1 MPDRSGATRH
11 APRLPSI
18 VPACWLLPGI
28 ALAGEA
34 GPEFRT
40 DLGLAGGVLDF
51 LGSYP
56 FVLLFV
62 TLALGTALGR
72 LRLGFLTL
80 GSTAATLVAGIAI
93 SLWAYLGYGIR
104 YAVPGLLTTVFLNL
118 FMFAV
123 GLKVGPQFLAGLRRD
138 GAKGVAIAVVVVGLN
153 FAIALGGAKA
163 FGLAPGFAPGLISGS
178 MTDTAVIGV
187 ATSAIENGT
196 YPPPGGMTAADVAGN
211 VAAAY
216 AVTYL
221 FSLIGI
227 ILLVRYLPRLLRL
240 DAKAAAR
247 AAEESYGGGAG
258 RLPSAGTEAAYV
270 LERVS
275 VDVRAYRIEADEAV
289 GLSVH
294 DLSVR
299 ADVPVLQILRG
310 NDVLDLAANPQ
321 IRRGDVVTVVTDV
334 GRLVAGGQRLGPE
347 VADERARGVDLE
359 VADLVVTRKEFD
371 GLTLQEA
378 SARVRRALSPRAE
391 PVGRLFHPVAL
402 VRGGEPI
409 PVWPG
414 SRIARGD
421 VLRVIGQRS
430 RTADV
435 GALVGTTVRHTSE
448 TDILTLALGLS
459 LGYVAGTIRVTIGH
473 IPFCL
478 GAPAGVML
486 AGIAISVLRSRHPL
500 LGGPVSEGARSLL
513 QALGLDAFIAVVAV
527 NTAASVAGAFTGG
540 YVARLLAIGL
550 VAGLV
555 PPLAA
560 WVVGRRL
567 LGLNPAILLGAI
579 CGARHSTPAL
589 RAAQEESGSAV
600 PAVGYPVAYA
610 ISSVLVLV
618 LGYLALFL

>member
-1 MPDRSGATRH
+1 M
-11 APRLPSI
+11 API
-18 VPACWLLPGI
+18 AWLLPAN

-34 GPEFRT
+34 GPGFRT

-80 GSTAATLVAGIAI
+80 GSTAGTLLTGIAI

-163 FGLAPGFAPGLISGS
+163 FGLGPGIAPGLISGS

-187 ATSAIENGT
+187 ATGAIESGT
-196 YPPPGGMTAADVAGN
+196 YQPPPGVAAADVSGN
-211 VAAAY
+211 IAAAY

-221 FSLIGI
+221 LSLVAI

-240 DAKAAAR
+240 DARAAAR
-247 AAEESYGGGAG
+247 AAEESYGGGQR
-258 RLPSAGTEAAYV
+258 RLPGAGAEAAYAMKPG
-270 LERVS
+270 S
-275 VDVRAYRIEADEAV
+275 VDVRAYRVEAEEVV

-294 DLSVR
+294 DLSMR
-299 ADVPVLQILRG
+299 ADVPVLQVLRG
-310 NDVLDLAANPQ
+310 DQVLDPAANPVIQ
-321 IRRGDVVTVVTDV
+321 RGDVVTVVTDV
-334 GRLVAGGQRLGPE
+334 ARLVGGGQRLGPE

-359 VADLVVTRKEFD
+359 VADLVVTRREFE
-371 GLTLQEA
+371 GQTLGGA
-378 SARVRRALSPRAE
+378 SERFRAALSPGGE
-391 PVGRLFHPVAL
+391 PVGRLFHAL
-402 VRGGEPI
+402 ALIRAGDPI
-409 PVWPG
+409 PFGPG
-414 SRIARGD
+414 SRLERGD
-421 VLRVIGQRS
+421 ILRVVGPRPRIGEAGRL
-430 RTADV
+430 V
-435 GALVGTTVRHTSE
+435 GAVVRFTTES
-448 TDILTLALGLS
+448 DLLTLALGMVV
-459 LGYVAGTIRVTIGH
+459 GYVAGTVRVMVGH
-473 IPFCL
+473 IPLAL

-486 AGIAISVLRSRHPL
+486 AGIAISALRSRHPL

-513 QALGLDAFIAVVAV
+513 QALGLDVFIAVVAV
-527 NTAASVAGAFTGG
+527 NSAPSVAGAFAGG
-540 YVARLLAIGL
+540 YVIHLLAIGL
-550 VAGLV
+550 LAGLL
-555 PPLAA
+555 PPIAA
-560 WVVGRRL
+560 WVVGRKL
-567 LGLNPAILLGAI
+567 LALNPAILLGTI
-579 CGARHSTPAL
+579 CGARHSTPGL
-589 RAAQEESGSAV
+589 RAAQEVSGSAV